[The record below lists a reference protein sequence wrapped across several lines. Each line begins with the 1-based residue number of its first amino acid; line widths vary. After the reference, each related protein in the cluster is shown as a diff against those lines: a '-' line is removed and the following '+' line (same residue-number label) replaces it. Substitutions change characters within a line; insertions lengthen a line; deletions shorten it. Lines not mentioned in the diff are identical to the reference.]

1 MCSYSRVAQWKRAGP
16 ITQRSEDRNLA
27 LLIIFLQFESTK
39 MLNQSTAIYTLI
51 SLASSFVVQ
60 ANSADLN
67 QTPLLIRVTTV
78 YFQNVLS
85 EFGQSENR
93 PLSQIYSCPM
103 KTHHSSD
110 VHSYVAYQTLCKI
123 VLFIFIIYP
132 GDKRPEFRIWGGAS
146 KSVFVLVLNSVNIN
160 LIARLSVVYIKYA
173 PCIVTS
179 TPESLINSLFY

>member
-1 MCSYSRVAQWKRAGP
+1 MAQWKRAGP

-132 GDKRPEFRIWGGAS
+132 GDKRPERSFKVSVCFSVKFCQHQFDS
-146 KSVFVLVLNSVNIN
+146 KT
-160 LIARLSVVYIKYA
+160 LSCLYKICTLHCDKHTRKLDNFFFFLLKY
-173 PCIVTS
+173 
-179 TPESLINSLFY
+179 SLHF